1 MSLCLKTCDQN
12 HLSISR
18 VMWGGDKEHNLR
30 LGLMI
35 HQPRLPGLIRA
46 ESEIKSKQKTSR
58 TRFKKCAI
66 FLSKTHT
73 EQTAFLQLDQGKYQ
87 PFVQ

>member
-1 MSLCLKTCDQN
+1 
-12 HLSISR
+12 
-18 VMWGGDKEHNLR
+18 
-30 LGLMI
+30 MI
-35 HQPRLPGLIRA
+35 HQTRLPGLIRA

-66 FLSKTHT
+66 LLSKTHT
-73 EQTAFLQLDQGKYQ
+73 VQTAFLQLDQGKYQ